1 MGLSLSHLFRSRG
14 TCKSQTVC
22 VCWQFEPCPERRG
35 EVCGVRRQC
44 HTLCGLGKNAVRWG
58 ERCLLTLKEKKSQ
71 RKSIKK
77 KKMKLC
83 VLGAFCRW
91 FFLLKTVVAG
101 IFFLSV
107 GWVVKWNNEI
117 NRGKLYNVLLS
128 LTLISFTATFF
139 FFFYILLS
147 PWYGSWWKPTFK
159 AGNVF
164 ILV

>member
-71 RKSIKK
+71 RKSIKQK
-77 KKMKLC
+77 KNEALC
-83 VLGAFCRW
+83 VGS
-91 FFLLKTVVAG
+91 FLQMIFSAENSG
-101 IFFLSV
+101 GWHFFLSV